1 MWWKRLVRRNFHDNI
16 TLILVRE
23 FEAVPKFGYFFDVE
37 RRFPEFSREREGERG
52 RRKEKEESIENNS
65 KKLIG
70 NKVMFNTGGG
80 GGNSVILLSPGVN

>member
-37 RRFPEFSREREGERG
+37 RCFPEFSRERERG

>member
-1 MWWKRLVRRNFHDNI
+1 MVRRNFHDNI

-23 FEAVPKFGYFFDVE
+23 FEAVPKFGYFFHVE
-37 RRFPEFSREREGERG
+37 RCFPEFSREREGG

>member
-1 MWWKRLVRRNFHDNI
+1 MVRRNFHDNI

-23 FEAVPKFGYFFDVE
+23 FEAVPKFGYFFHVE
-37 RRFPEFSREREGERG
+37 RCFPEFSFSKERERG
-52 RRKEKEESIENNS
+52 RRKEKEENIENNS

>member
-1 MWWKRLVRRNFHDNI
+1 MVRRNFHDNI

-37 RRFPEFSREREGERG
+37 RCFRCVESFREKERERG

>member
-1 MWWKRLVRRNFHDNI
+1 MVRRNFHDNI

-23 FEAVPKFGYFFDVE
+23 FEAVPKFGYFFDE

-70 NKVMFNTGGG
+70 NKVMFNTGRG

>member
-1 MWWKRLVRRNFHDNI
+1 MNSKRFQSLDTFLMSSVVFQS
-16 TLILVRE
+16 
-23 FEAVPKFGYFFDVE
+23 F
-37 RRFPEFSREREGERG
+37 REREREREEEE
-52 RRKEKEESIENNS
+52 RKRKSIENNS